1 MVALPLHT
9 SHDLQPLDVST
20 FKPFKTNFRKE
31 RNLAMERNNHVEL
44 DKVTLVRWVNKNP
57 KDLLTKK
64 MKLGF
69 RVIRIW
75 PLNLATMVE
84 KTSPNESVCCKPR
97 PWRHSFFKFNINGRG
112 GQHWKK
118 GFYYVYITRHWFG
131 NLEWDYHKW
140 RWIVLFTFT
149 MLLCIDAWQPY
160 NPINL
165 SHPNISSC
173 QLIKL
178 NYS

>member
-1 MVALPLHT
+1 MILDGHGSCVTIEAIKQIIEFGLDMVALPLHT

-69 RVIRIW
+69 RVIRI
-75 PLNLATMVE
+75 
-84 KTSPNESVCCKPR
+84 
-97 PWRHSFFKFNINGRG
+97 
-112 GQHWKK
+112 
-118 GFYYVYITRHWFG
+118 
-131 NLEWDYHKW
+131 
-140 RWIVLFTFT
+140 
-149 MLLCIDAWQPY
+149 
-160 NPINL
+160 
-165 SHPNISSC
+165 
-173 QLIKL
+173 
-178 NYS
+178 